1 MPGNK
6 EYSAGCLACGPH
18 LRCLSSGFDFCAT
31 CTVLHI
37 YRPSALCC
45 RCFVSVQ
52 YLRREH
58 LTDVTEIFRQV
69 SVRKRREM
77 LKLAFYLVTF
87 VLAIYK

>member
-1 MPGNK
+1 
-6 EYSAGCLACGPH
+6 
-18 LRCLSSGFDFCAT
+18 
-31 CTVLHI
+31 
-37 YRPSALCC
+37 
-45 RCFVSVQ
+45 VSVQ